1 MNGQIVAI
9 LENRLGAQMVE
20 LVRKRGGQP
29 LHAPALSEVPDLD
42 PAFIARLITAW
53 EAAPVKVVVFQTGVG
68 TRALFKASDELGLTA
83 RLLTLLSAS
92 TVLVRGPK
100 PTGALNSRGVRI
112 DLTAGDPYT
121 TAEIITL
128 LSALPLHGERVVV
141 QRYGGK
147 NLELEAWLQA
157 QGATVLE
164 IPVYRWSMPEDTAPL
179 AALIAAL
186 GESRVAAVV
195 FTSASQ
201 VHNLF
206 AFAQQ
211 QNAAATAST
220 ASTAITTLVEHLN
233 ASKVVSIGPVCSVA
247 LRQYG
252 VQPQVEANPP
262 KLGPLMSALDAALA

>member
-9 LENRLGAQMVE
+9 LENRLGTQMVE
-20 LVRKRGGQP
+20 LVRKRGAQP

-42 PAFIARLITAW
+42 PVFITRLIAAW

-83 RLLTLLSAS
+83 RLLTLLAAS

-100 PTGALNSRGVRI
+100 PTGALSARGVRI

-121 TAEIITL
+121 TAEIIAL
-128 LSALPLHGERVVV
+128 LSSLPLQGERVVV

-147 NLELEAWLQA
+147 NVELEAWLQA
-157 QGATVLE
+157 QGAKVLE
-164 IPVYRWSMPEDTAPL
+164 IPVYRWAMPADTAPL
-179 AALIAAL
+179 VTLIAAL
-186 GESRVAAVV
+186 AARRVAAVV

-206 AFAQQ
+206 AFARQ
-211 QNAAATAST
+211 QNAAAAD
-220 ASTAITTLVEHLN
+220 ANATLAGHLN
-233 ASKVVSIGPVCSVA
+233 ASKVVSIGPVCSAV

-262 KLGPLMSALDAALA
+262 KLGPLMNALEAALA